1 MTHGPAPEPAVVRG
15 HDLLVFR
22 IGAEHFAAPLA
33 AVEEAVDLDPAAVQP
48 LPDDNPALRGVVA
61 LRDALVPVFAPHR
74 ALGIAAGDGGTLL
87 VLRAGQAAARA
98 AIVVD
103 DVEDVMTVTADELRD
118 VAAAAAAGAVIRGV
132 VQRDP
137 GIVAIVDLN
146 ALVRACRATDGGDG
160 R

>member
-1 MTHGPAPEPAVVRG
+1 MTHAPAPAAAVRD

-22 IGAEHFAAPLA
+22 LGPEWFAALLA
-33 AVEEAVDLDPAAVQP
+33 SVEEAVDLAPDAVQP

-74 ALGIAAGDGGTLL
+74 ALGVESADGATAL
-87 VLRAGQAAARA
+87 VVRAGQGAARA
-98 AIVVD
+98 AILVD
-103 DVEDVMTVTADELRD
+103 DVEDVLTLTADELRAATAGPGD
-118 VAAAAAAGAVIRGV
+118 VVRGV
-132 VQRDP
+132 VQRDR

-146 ALVRACRATDGGDG
+146 ALVGACRVTEGGGG